1 MNTFSPLLLKA
12 FKEQEQGSV
21 GILFSLMSIALLFLS
36 GMAIDYNRI
45 SDVRGRVSS
54 AVDSASLAAGRAML
68 DGKLDDAQIVQ
79 LATTYFKENSKPA
92 KAMGTVG
99 EPAIAIDRDSGSVN
113 ISVRSDVA
121 MTVSRIGG
129 FKTMT
134 VPVVSQAV
142 YKQKDIEIGMALD
155 ITGSMQ
161 ESIHGIR
168 KIDALKGS
176 FQNFAD
182 RLIPENNQSAQKV
195 RIGLAPYSAGINLG
209 DYAGIVSNG
218 KSKDGCV
225 IEAIAPAANDLN
237 RVFNVG
243 DKNSKNIDP
252 KGSAKPYSCP
262 TPAVVALTDQ
272 KDNLIN
278 SVKSYSPLGSTGGH
292 FGIQWAWN
300 LVSDQWASTWG
311 GDSAPESYDRVKE
324 GKLLKAVVLMT
335 DGEFNTAYH
344 NSTSASQAIALCNA
358 IKAKGVVVFSVG
370 FGLGG
375 DAAAL
380 NTLKTCASEGDD
392 YFADASSPEELDA
405 AFQKFAGTLTQLRIS
420 K

>member
-225 IEAIAPAANDLN
+225 VEAIAPAANDLN

-243 DKNSKNIDP
+243 DKNSKNID
-252 KGSAKPYSCP
+252 
-262 TPAVVALTDQ
+262 
-272 KDNLIN
+272 LIN

-405 AFQKFAGTLTQLRIS
+405 AFQKFAGTLTQVRIS